1 MTYRL
6 SDFDVLELIG
16 SGSFG
21 SCYKVRNRHT
31 HEVLVWKVIDYGCLS
46 EEKKQLLVTEVSLLR
61 DLRHPHIVRY
71 FDRIVCKQTK
81 QLYILIEYCPG
92 GDLATVIKTCVR
104 NNTFVEERF
113 VWRVLYQLISAL
125 QTCHSWVSSTVI
137 LHRDIKPANV
147 FLDNG
152 GNVKLGDFG
161 LACKLDAD
169 QPGCLETMVG
179 TPFYMSPEV
188 LKGEMYDSKSDVWS
202 LGCLVYELCARKPP
216 FHGQNIAELA
226 SKVSKGR
233 YERIPPN
240 YSESLQKVLS
250 GLLQVNQ
257 DQRPSIF
264 DLICH
269 PVILSNLPVDIDAGS
284 TCKIPRRPPPPP
296 PVVVSSRAPPPS
308 PAEREPER
316 VSKDAFQ
323 SEWLTRLQSLREK
336 EAALRHR
343 ELELD
348 EREHSLNRREHRL
361 ALMERA
367 VRDKMV
373 LAEVYLK
380 RSRENR
386 CGPPSVPRPP
396 PQLKHQ
402 AWNEIDESFSAD
414 AGDTSIMPTSA
425 LMDPKQIPRPPNFVS
440 KTENT
445 APFQGRHVHFDDPHP
460 RPVPPQVP
468 AKPSFAKIA
477 EAIRSNRAQ
486 INAEP
491 KPRMQQKIL
500 HLPGY
505 TGPAITVDV
514 PLLEN
519 TDLPLGPNISPLP
532 EKPQPSSPSVKLTV
546 LFDDREELQRAT
558 SRIDALNLESKRPVL
573 KGHQSEE
580 LLHKN
585 NTLPVQPPL
594 TRQKTFT
601 DTVYGSRIIGAS
613 VDSLLDAQHPSSPH
627 KKRTFPEKFPF
638 PSEVVLRKNAFGGS
652 TRRRRKSSCRSST
665 PLSSESKSSLENGRE
680 NVENAKNHAMLLY
693 HKDFKTVADGA
704 FNRRRSFTSAG
715 GKENLVGKDMPPIP
729 KKPTS
734 LLALPSNT
742 AAAASTVVSRSKKSH
757 VSFLR

>member
-6 SDFDVLELIG
+6 NDFDVLELIG

-31 HEVLVWKVIDYGCLS
+31 HEIIVWKVIEYGCLS

-71 FDRIVCKQTK
+71 FDRIVCKETK

-104 NNTFVEERF
+104 NNTYVEERF
-113 VWRVLYQLISAL
+113 VWKVLYQLISAL

-147 FLDNG
+147 FLDDS

-169 QPGCLETMVG
+169 QPGCIETMVG

-216 FHGQNIAELA
+216 FHAHNITELA

-233 YERIPPN
+233 YERIPHN
-240 YSESLQKVLS
+240 YSDSLQKVLS
-250 GLLQVNQ
+250 SLLQVNQ

-269 PVILSNLPVDIDAGS
+269 PVILSNLPVESDGGIS
-284 TCKIPRRPPPPP
+284 CKIARRPPPPP

-308 PAEREPER
+308 PVDRDPER

-323 SEWLTRLQSLREK
+323 SEWLARLQSLRDK
-336 EAALRHR
+336 EASLRHR

-380 RSRENR
+380 RSKENR
-386 CGPPSVPRPP
+386 CGPTSVPRPQP
-396 PQLKHQ
+396 Q

-414 AGDTSIMPTSA
+414 AGDTSVMPTSA
-425 LMDPKQIPRPPNFVS
+425 LMDPKQVPRPPNFVS
-440 KTENT
+440 KPENS
-445 APFQGRHVHFDDPHP
+445 AVFQGRHVYFDDPKQP
-460 RPVPPQVP
+460 RVPPQIP

-486 INAEP
+486 IDTET

-514 PLLEN
+514 PISE
-519 TDLPLGPNISPLP
+519 TSDFPLGPDLSPLP
-532 EKPQPSSPSVKLTV
+532 DKPQPSSPSVKLTV
-546 LFDDREELQRAT
+546 LFDDREELHRAT

-573 KGHQSEE
+573 KGHQTKDLYNKTDVSPAQAQ
-580 LLHKN
+580 LM
-585 NTLPVQPPL
+585 
-594 TRQKTFT
+594 RQNTFT
-601 DTVYGSRIIGAS
+601 STAYNSRSIGAS
-613 VDSLLDAQHPSSPH
+613 VDSLLDAKHPSSPH
-627 KKRTFPEKFPF
+627 KINTLPEKFPF

-652 TRRRRKSSCRSST
+652 ARRRRKSSCRSST
-665 PLSSESKSSLENGRE
+665 PQSSESKSSLENGRE

-693 HKDFKTVADGA
+693 HKGNKTLADGD
-704 FNRRRSFTSAG
+704 FSRRRSFTSVK
-715 GKENLVGKDMPPIP
+715 GKENLIGKDMPPIP
-729 KKPTS
+729 KKQAATS
-734 LLALPSNT
+734 LLALPSNA
-742 AAAASTVVSRSKKSH
+742 AAAASAVVSRSKKSH